1 MFFAKKNK
9 REDIKKMRI
18 TVDNANFAIE
28 NGKLIIDINA
38 TDIETLIRN
47 GKVPIGTLKPK
58 DIFKIDGKE
67 FIVLDKN
74 ENGVVIISKEFTH
87 SMKFGE
93 NTDWKQSAIRK
104 KLNGEYLNEIAKS
117 VGENNIK
124 LMKRDLLSMD
134 GLDDYGE
141 CEDKISLLTMDEYR
155 KYHKIL
161 GVNKKYNDWWWTI
174 TPASTPQ
181 NGYSRGVCC
190 VDSCGV
196 LFWNGCVCCRGVRPF
211 LTLDS
216 SVLVSLN

>member
-1 MFFAKKNK
+1 MSPTVTIRDQWQDRFEEAFLNEG
-9 REDIKKMRI
+9 EDIK
-18 TVDNANFAIE
+18 
-28 NGKLIIDINA
+28 
-38 TDIETLIRN
+38 
-47 GKVPIGTLKPK
+47 
-58 DIFKIDGKE
+58 
-67 FIVLDKN
+67 
-74 ENGVVIISKEFTH
+74 
-87 SMKFGE
+87 
-93 NTDWKQSAIRK
+93 
-104 KLNGEYLNEIAKS
+104 EYFSNDL
-117 VGENNIK
+117 NNIK

-190 VDSCGV
+190 VDSSGV
-196 LFWNGCVCCRGVRPF
+196 LYWCGCGYCFGVRPF

>member
-93 NTDWKQSAIRK
+93 NADWKQSAIRK
-104 KLNGEYLNEIAKS
+104 KLNGEYLNEIAES

-181 NGYSRGVCC
+181 NGYSRRVCYVSSYGILDWLGC
-190 VDSCGV
+190 DFCCG
-196 LFWNGCVCCRGVRPF
+196 GRPF